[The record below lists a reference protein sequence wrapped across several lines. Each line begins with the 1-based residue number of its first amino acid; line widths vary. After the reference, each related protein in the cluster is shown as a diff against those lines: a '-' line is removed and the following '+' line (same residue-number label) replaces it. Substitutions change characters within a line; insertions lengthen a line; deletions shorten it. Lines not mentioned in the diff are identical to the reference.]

1 MKKYGFTLLGLML
14 IVGGCLQSNFEQT
27 PCDPAPVTVKAPQAE
42 IAALK
47 QYIDTSKITATADDR
62 GFYYTIQ
69 SPGTGTKPTVCSA
82 VTVNYVGKLTNG
94 STFDSGNGISF
105 GLNQLI
111 MGWQEGIPLIAPGG
125 SITLY
130 LPPSL
135 AYGSQAVGS
144 IPANSILVFNIDLVS
159 VNN

>member
-1 MKKYGFTLLGLML
+1 MALLLAVTLFAS
-14 IVGGCLQSNFEQT
+14 GCQPGDTT
-27 PCDPAPVTVKAPQAE
+27 PCTATTVSTKAPASE
-42 IAALK
+42 VTALK
-47 QYIDTSKITATADDR
+47 QYIDSNKIAATADER

-69 SPGTGTKPTVCSA
+69 SAGTGSKPTVCSN

-94 STFDSGNGISF
+94 NTFDSGNGVRF

-111 MGWQEGIPLIAPGG
+111 LGWQEGIPLIAPGG

-135 AYGSQAVGS
+135 AYGSAAQNG
-144 IPANSILVFNIDLVS
+144 IPANSILVFTIDLTS
-159 VNN
+159 INQ